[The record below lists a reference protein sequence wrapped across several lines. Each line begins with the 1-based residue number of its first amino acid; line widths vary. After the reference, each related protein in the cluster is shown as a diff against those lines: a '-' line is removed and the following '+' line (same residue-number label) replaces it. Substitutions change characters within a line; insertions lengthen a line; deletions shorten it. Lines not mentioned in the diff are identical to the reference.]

1 MFCTVSQKII
11 DSRIFLCEAL
21 QKSSRRSPE
30 VNERR
35 ITMKTLMFVTAV
47 SVLSATGAFAQG
59 VAFDPTAPSPVY
71 GSYPHSPDVGLF
83 DQGQPLPQ
91 QVRQHRLRMTTQRIG
106 GYTKIARKKV
116 W

>member
-1 MFCTVSQKII
+1 
-11 DSRIFLCEAL
+11 
-21 QKSSRRSPE
+21 
-30 VNERR
+30 
-35 ITMKTLMFVTAV
+35 MKTLMFVTAM

-71 GSYPHSPDVGLF
+71 GPYPHSRDVGLF
-83 DQGQPLPQ
+83 DQPSPP
-91 QVRQHRLRMTTQRIG
+91 QVRQHRLQMTTQRIG